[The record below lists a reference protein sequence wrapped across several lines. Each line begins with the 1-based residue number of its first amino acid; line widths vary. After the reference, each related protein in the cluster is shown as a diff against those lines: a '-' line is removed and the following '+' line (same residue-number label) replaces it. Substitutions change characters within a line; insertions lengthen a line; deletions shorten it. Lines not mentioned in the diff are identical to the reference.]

1 MTIHEKQSFVTGELT
16 ALLRR
21 IDPTIRGAA
30 YTESNVRAHVVISY
44 EDKPTATI
52 EVTRCDL
59 IGIAVRGI
67 LNSRS
72 SGENKLVK
80 LWRDKP

>member
-1 MTIHEKQSFVTGELT
+1 MKFHEKQRFVTGELT
-16 ALLRR
+16 ALLKR
-21 IDPTIRGAA
+21 IDPDIRGAV

-44 EDKPTATI
+44 ADKPTVTI
-52 EVTRCDL
+52 DVTRCDL
-59 IGIAVRGI
+59 IGIAVSGI

-72 SGENKLVK
+72 SSENKLVK